1 MKKLLSVLL
10 ASLMV
15 ISLVACAQQTAPA
28 TTEAAAES
36 VETAVES
43 EAPAGPRT
51 VRVGVSIYTFDDAFM
66 TLYRNELARYF
77 ESKNNDQVT
86 YEVTMQDGKNDQAE
100 QTNQIDNFI
109 AQGYDVL
116 ILNLVQ
122 STSAATV
129 MDKCAAAGI
138 PVVFIN
144 REPSES
150 DMQSH
155 NTGDYAGK
163 FTYVGAD
170 ARQSGRFQGELIADL
185 ENKGDLNGDGK
196 LQYVMIEGDPENV
209 DAQYRTEFSISQ
221 YKEKTG
227 NEVECLDDQ
236 VGNWQ
241 RAEGQRLA
249 ANALT
254 QYGDQIEVI
263 FCNNDD
269 MAMGAKVAIEAAGRK
284 INENIYLVGVDAL
297 AEAVE
302 AVIAGE
308 MTGTVL
314 NDHNGQS
321 HAAVDCAIAA
331 ANGEALELY
340 NWVDYVK
347 VTPENASQYK

>member
-1 MKKLLSVLL
+1 MKKLLSALL
-10 ASLMV
+10 AMVMVLSL
-15 ISLVACAQQTAPA
+15 IACGQKAATTTA
-28 TTEAAAES
+28 TEAAA
-36 VETAVES
+36 
-43 EAPAGPRT
+43 AGAKT

-66 TLYRNELARYF
+66 TLYRNELNKYF
-77 ESKNNDQVT
+77 ASKSNDQVK
-86 YEVTMQDGKNDQAE
+86 YEVTMQDGKNDQSE

-109 AQGYDVL
+109 TQGYDVL

-144 REPSES
+144 REPSEA
-150 DMQSH
+150 DMNSH
-155 NTGDYAGK
+155 NTGNFAGK

-185 ENKGDLNGDGK
+185 PNKGDINGDGK

-227 NEVECLDDQ
+227 LDVECLDDQ

-254 QYGDQIEVI
+254 QYGDKIEAI

-269 MAMGAKVAIEAAGRK
+269 MAMGAKVSIEAAGRK
-284 INENIYLVGVDAL
+284 VNDNIYLVGVDAL
-297 AEAVE
+297 AEAVD
-302 AVIAGE
+302 AVIAGD

-314 NDHNGQS
+314 NDHVGQS
-321 HAAVDCAIAA
+321 HKAVDCAIDVAS
-331 ANGEALELY
+331 GKSLDLY

>member
-1 MKKLLSVLL
+1 MKKLLSALL
-10 ASLMV
+10 AMV
-15 ISLVACAQQTAPA
+15 MVLSLVACGQKAATTTA
-28 TTEAAAES
+28 TEAAA
-36 VETAVES
+36 
-43 EAPAGPRT
+43 AGAKT

-66 TLYRNELARYF
+66 TLYRNELSKYF
-77 ESKNNDQVT
+77 ASKSNDQVK
-86 YEVTMQDGKNDQAE
+86 YEVTMQDGKNDQSE

-109 AQGYDVL
+109 TQGYDVL

-144 REPSES
+144 REPSEA
-150 DMQSH
+150 DMNSH
-155 NTGDYAGK
+155 NTGNFAGK

-185 ENKGDLNGDGK
+185 PNKGDLNGDGK

-227 NEVECLDDQ
+227 LDVECLDDQ

-254 QYGDQIEVI
+254 QYGDKIEAI

-269 MAMGAKVAIEAAGRK
+269 MAMGAKVSIEAAGRK
-284 INENIYLVGVDAL
+284 INDNIYLVGVDAL
-297 AEAVE
+297 AEAVD
-302 AVIAGE
+302 AVIAGD

-314 NDHNGQS
+314 NDHVGQS
-321 HAAVDCAIAA
+321 HKAVDCAIDVAS
-331 ANGEALELY
+331 GKSLDLY

>member
-1 MKKLLSVLL
+1 MKKFLSVLL

-15 ISLVACAQQTAPA
+15 ISLVACAQQQATTAPA
-28 TTEAAAES
+28 ETAAEA
-36 VETAVES
+36 EA
-43 EAPAGPRT
+43 EAPVEEGHKT

-66 TLYRNELARYF
+66 TLYRNELNRYF
-77 ESKNNDQVT
+77 ESKNTDQVT

-144 REPSES
+144 REPSEA
-150 DMQSH
+150 DMNSH

-185 ENKGDLNGDGK
+185 PNKGDINGDGK

-221 YKEKTG
+221 YKEKSG
-227 NEVECLDDQ
+227 LDVECLDDQ

-269 MAMGAKVAIEAAGRK
+269 MAMGAKVAIEAAGRT
-284 INENIYLVGVDAL
+284 INDNIYLVGVDAL

-302 AVIAGE
+302 AVLAGE

-321 HAAVDCAIAA
+321 HAAVDSAIKA
-331 ANGEALELY
+331 ANGEALDLY

-347 VTPENASQYK
+347 VTPENASQYR

>member
-1 MKKLLSVLL
+1 MKKLLSIFL
-10 ASLMV
+10 ATMMV
-15 ISLVACAQQTAPA
+15 ISLVACGQSSSTTTADQG
-28 TTEAAAES
+28 AASDA
-36 VETAVES
+36 
-43 EAPAGPRT
+43 AGQKT
-51 VRVGVSIYTFDDAFM
+51 VKVGVSIYTFDDAFM
-66 TLYRNELARYF
+66 TLYRNELAKYF
-77 ESKNNDQVT
+77 ATKNND
-86 YEVTMQDGKNDQAE
+86 EVKYDVQIQDAKNDQAE
-100 QTNQIDNFI
+100 QSNQIDTFI

-144 REPSES
+144 REPSTA

-155 NTGDYAGK
+155 NTGAYQGK

-185 ENKGDLNGDGK
+185 PNKGDLNEDGI

-221 YKEKTG
+221 YKEKAG
-227 NEVECLDDQ
+227 LDVECLDDQ

-269 MAMGAKVAIEAAGRK
+269 MAMGAKVSIESAGRV
-284 INENIYLVGVDAL
+284 INDNIYLVGVDAL

-302 AVIAGE
+302 AVIAGQ

-314 NDHNGQS
+314 NDHIGQS
-321 HAAVDCAIAA
+321 HTAVDCAVDVA
-331 ANGEALELY
+331 GGKSLDLY

>member
-10 ASLMV
+10 ATMMV
-15 ISLVACAQQTAPA
+15 FSLVACGQKASSSADAGA
-28 TTEAAAES
+28 TS
-36 VETAVES
+36 
-43 EAPAGPRT
+43 GPKT
-51 VRVGVSIYTFDDAFM
+51 VKVGVSIYTFDDAFM
-66 TLYRNELARYF
+66 TLYRNELAKYF
-77 ESKNNDQVT
+77 ATKNNDQVK
-86 YEVTMQDGKNDQAE
+86 YDVQIQDAKNDQAE
-100 QTNQIDNFI
+100 QSNQIDTFI

-129 MDKCAAAGI
+129 MDKCIAAGI

-144 REPSES
+144 REPSEA
-150 DMQSH
+150 DMKSH
-155 NTGDYAGK
+155 NTGDYQGK

-185 ENKGDLNGDGK
+185 PNKGDLNGDGV

-221 YKEKTG
+221 YKEKSG
-227 NEVECLDDQ
+227 NDVECLDDQ

-254 QYGDQIEVI
+254 QHADNIEVI

-269 MAMGAKVAIEAAGRK
+269 MAMGAKVAIEAAGRT
-284 INENIYLVGVDAL
+284 INDDIYLVGVDAL

-302 AVIAGE
+302 AVIAGN

-314 NDHNGQS
+314 NDHIGQS
-321 HAAVDCAIAA
+321 HKAVDCAVDA
-331 ANGEALELY
+331 ANGKSLDLY

-347 VTPENASQYK
+347 VTPQNASQYK

>member
-1 MKKLLSVLL
+1 MKKFLSVLL
-10 ASLMV
+10 ATLMV
-15 ISLVACAQQTAPA
+15 VSLVACGQKAATTDAGNTAA
-28 TTEAAAES
+28 TEAA
-36 VETAVES
+36 
-43 EAPAGPRT
+43 GPKT

-66 TLYRNELARYF
+66 TLYRNGLSRYF
-77 ESKNNDQVT
+77 ESKNTDQVK

-129 MDKCAAAGI
+129 MDKCATAGI

-150 DMQSH
+150 DMQGH
-155 NTGDYAGK
+155 NVGNYAGK

-185 ENKGDLNGDGK
+185 PNKGDINGDGK

-221 YKEKTG
+221 YKEKSG
-227 NEVECLDDQ
+227 LDVECLDDQ

-302 AVIAGE
+302 AVLAGN

-321 HAAVDCAIAA
+321 HAAVDCAIDA
-331 ANGEALELY
+331 ANGKALELY

-347 VTPENASQYK
+347 VTPENANQYK

>member
-1 MKKLLSVLL
+1 MKKVLSVLFAAVMVVSL
-10 ASLMV
+10 A
-15 ISLVACAQQTAPA
+15 ACGQKAA
-28 TTEAAAES
+28 TSTSSASAD
-36 VETAVES
+36 
-43 EAPAGPRT
+43 AGVKT

-66 TLYRNELARYF
+66 TLYRNELQKYF
-77 ESKNNDQVT
+77 TTKSNDQVK
-86 YEVTMQDGKNDQAE
+86 YEVTLQDAKNDQAE
-100 QTNQIDNFI
+100 QSNQIDNFI

-144 REPSES
+144 REPSEA

-155 NTGDYAGK
+155 NTGSYQGK

-185 ENKGDLNGDGK
+185 PDKGDLNGDGV

-221 YKEKTG
+221 YKDKSG
-227 NEVECLDDQ
+227 NDVECLDDQ

-241 RAEGQRLA
+241 RAQGQQLA

-254 QYGDQIEVI
+254 QHADKIEVI

-284 INENIYLVGVDAL
+284 INEDIYLVGVDAL

-302 AVIAGE
+302 AVIAGN

-314 NDHNGQS
+314 NDHVGQS
-321 HAAVDCAIAA
+321 HTAVDCAVDV
-331 ANGEALELY
+331 ANGKSLDLY

-347 VTPENASQYK
+347 VTPQNASQYK

>member
-1 MKKLLSVLL
+1 MKKLLSALL
-10 ASLMV
+10 ASVMV
-15 ISLVACAQQTAPA
+15 LSLVACGQKQASTDS
-28 TTEAAAES
+28 ESAASGAK
-36 VETAVES
+36 
-43 EAPAGPRT
+43 T

-66 TLYRNELARYF
+66 TLYRNELAKYF
-77 ESKNNDQVT
+77 ESKSNDQVK
-86 YEVTMQDGKNDQAE
+86 YEVTMQDGKNDQSE

-109 AQGYDVL
+109 TQGYDVL

-155 NTGDYAGK
+155 NTGDFAGK

-185 ENKGDLNGDGK
+185 PNKGDINGDGK

-209 DAQYRTEFSISQ
+209 DAQYRTQFSISQ
-221 YKEKTG
+221 YKEKAG
-227 NEVECLDDQ
+227 LDVECLDDQ

-269 MAMGAKVAIEAAGRK
+269 MAMGAKVSIEAAGRK
-284 INENIYLVGVDAL
+284 INDNIYLVGVDAL
-297 AEAVE
+297 AEAVD

-314 NDHNGQS
+314 NDHVGQS
-321 HAAVDCAIAA
+321 HKAVDCAVDAA
-331 ANGEALELY
+331 EGKSLDLY

>member
-1 MKKLLSVLL
+1 MKKLLSALL
-10 ASLMV
+10 AMV
-15 ISLVACAQQTAPA
+15 MVLSLVACGKKAA
-28 TTEAAAES
+28 TTTSADGAAGAK
-36 VETAVES
+36 
-43 EAPAGPRT
+43 T
-51 VRVGVSIYTFDDAFM
+51 VKVGVSIYTFDDAFM
-66 TLYRNELARYF
+66 TLYRNELSKYF
-77 ESKNNDQVT
+77 ASKSNDQVK

-109 AQGYDVL
+109 TQGYDVL

-122 STSAATV
+122 STAAATV

-150 DMQSH
+150 DMSSH
-155 NTGDYAGK
+155 NTGNFAGK
-163 FTYVGAD
+163 LTYVGAD

-185 ENKGDLNGDGK
+185 PNKGDLNGDGK

-221 YKEKTG
+221 YKDKTKLD
-227 NEVECLDDQ
+227 VECLDDQ

-254 QYGDQIEVI
+254 QHGDKIEVI

-269 MAMGAKVAIEAAGRK
+269 MAMGAKVSIEAAGRK
-284 INENIYLVGVDAL
+284 INDNIYLVGVDAL
-297 AEAVE
+297 AEAVD
-302 AVIAGE
+302 AVIAGD

-314 NDHNGQS
+314 NDHVGQS
-321 HAAVDCAIAA
+321 HKAVDCAIDA
-331 ANGEALELY
+331 ANGKSLQLY

>member
-1 MKKLLSVLL
+1 MKKILSVLL
-10 ASLMV
+10 ATLMV
-15 ISLVACAQQTAPA
+15 VSLVACGQKAATTTA
-28 TTEAAAES
+28 TEAAA
-36 VETAVES
+36 
-43 EAPAGPRT
+43 AGAKT

-66 TLYRNELARYF
+66 TLYRNELSKYF
-77 ESKNNDQVT
+77 ASKSNDQVK
-86 YEVTMQDGKNDQAE
+86 YEVTMQDGKNDQSE

-109 AQGYDVL
+109 TQGYDVL

-144 REPSES
+144 REPSEA

-155 NTGDYAGK
+155 NTGNFAGK

-185 ENKGDLNGDGK
+185 PNKGDINGDGK

-209 DAQYRTEFSISQ
+209 DAQYRTQFSISQ

-227 NEVECLDDQ
+227 LDVECLDDQ

-254 QYGDQIEVI
+254 QYGDKIEAI

-269 MAMGAKVAIEAAGRK
+269 MAMGAKVSIEAAGRK
-284 INENIYLVGVDAL
+284 INDNIYLVGVDAL
-297 AEAVE
+297 AEAVD

-314 NDHNGQS
+314 NDHIGQS
-321 HAAVDCAIAA
+321 HKAVDCAVDAA
-331 ANGEALELY
+331 SGKSLQLY

-347 VTPENASQYK
+347 VTPQNASQYK

>member
-1 MKKLLSVLL
+1 MKKLLSALL
-10 ASLMV
+10 AMV
-15 ISLVACAQQTAPA
+15 MVLSLVACGQKAA
-28 TTEAAAES
+28 TTTTAGGAAG
-36 VETAVES
+36 TK
-43 EAPAGPRT
+43 T

-66 TLYRNELARYF
+66 TLYRNELNKYF
-77 ESKNNDQVT
+77 ASKSNDQVK
-86 YEVTMQDGKNDQAE
+86 YEVTMQDGKNDQSE

-109 AQGYDVL
+109 TQGYDVL

-144 REPSES
+144 REPSEA
-150 DMQSH
+150 DMSSH
-155 NTGDYAGK
+155 NTGNFAGK

-185 ENKGDLNGDGK
+185 PNKGDLNGDGK

-221 YKEKTG
+221 YKEKAG
-227 NEVECLDDQ
+227 LDVECLDDQ

-254 QYGDQIEVI
+254 QYGDKIEVI

-269 MAMGAKVAIEAAGRK
+269 MAMGAKVSIEAAGRK
-284 INENIYLVGVDAL
+284 INDDIYLVGVDAL
-297 AEAVE
+297 AEAVD
-302 AVIAGE
+302 AVIAGD

-314 NDHNGQS
+314 NDHVGQS
-321 HAAVDCAIAA
+321 HKAVDCAIDA
-331 ANGEALELY
+331 ANGKSIALY